1 MPAAVT
7 TVPLSVHAHGVP
19 NWIDLHTASIA
30 DARRFYEALLGWS
43 FQGRLTLA
51 SIPLDHGDP
60 GPGLQGATT
69 AMARLDDGP
78 AAEFIERGESFG
90 DMALLS
96 NWIPYV
102 YVDDLPAT
110 LSLVEA
116 SGGLVASP
124 PARRG
129 DMAMVAT
136 IIDPNDAPLCLW
148 QPLTLTGAAIHRPG
162 ALTWIELETPD
173 LDMAA
178 KFYGEL
184 FGWDAGQVTLNNDVG
199 EEIYTLFTKNGERVA
214 GAVQTAMPG
223 MDASWSPAF
232 LVPDVDAAAAVC
244 SANGGVQ
251 MAEPFDIPVGRQ
263 AVLVDPGGAAFSIL
277 GPRCHR
283 PRPL

>member
-1 MPAAVT
+1 MPAAINH
-7 TVPLSVHAHGVP
+7 VPLSVHAHGVP

-51 SIPLDHGDP
+51 SIGRDEADVGEDAASVP
-60 GPGLQGATT
+60 TT
-69 AMARLDDGP
+69 AMARIDGGP
-78 AAEFIERGESFG
+78 AAEFIERGESYG

-102 YVDDLPAT
+102 YVDDLNEM

-116 SGGLVASP
+116 VGGLVASP

-148 QPLTLTGAAIHRPG
+148 QPLSLTGAAIHRPG

-173 LDMAA
+173 VDIAA

-184 FGWDAGQVTLNNDVG
+184 FGWDADEVGLSGTITDLPVEVPMISHQNLNLPTLVQ
-199 EEIYTLFTKNGERVA
+199 LFDGIGRLRWTFFLFLL
-214 GAVQTAMPG
+214 TTSI
-223 MDASWSPAF
+223 SW
-232 LVPDVDAAAAVC
+232 V
-244 SANGGVQ
+244 
-251 MAEPFDIPVGRQ
+251 
-263 AVLVDPGGAAFSIL
+263 
-277 GPRCHR
+277 
-283 PRPL
+283 